1 MQLLHD
7 HLLAFAALA
16 AANNELV
23 GLTGAGSEGA
33 SFLFWQQAHA
43 VLSDSLDAK
52 QLLHDHL
59 FDAAISF
66 E

>member
-1 MQLLHD
+1 VLHD

-16 AANNELV
+16 AANNELL
-23 GLTGAGSEGA
+23 GLTGAASEGA
-33 SFLFWQQAHA
+33 SFLVWQQAH
-43 VLSDSLDAK
+43 VILSDSLDAK
-52 QLLHDHL
+52 QVLHDHL